1 VGVGTVGSVGTY
13 TYLYIH
19 LLNTSKFY
27 FNKFTSFGLSRFR
40 TSRLICTFVSLLS
53 ISIGINIKN
62 MIHKKTRTFIPADL
76 EIKWENLEPL
86 YKDLVNRPINS
97 VEDLEHW
104 LHERSELEAALE
116 EDFAWRYIRMTCD
129 TNNEGLLQAFQYFAT
144 DIEPQTASYSNE
156 LNKKLVASEYLD
168 KLDNA
173 KYYVYLRGVKKSL
186 ELFRESNIPV
196 QTQIQVEQQ
205 KYQSISGAMSVH
217 IGDKEYTLE
226 QASVF
231 LKDTDRSK
239 RQEVW
244 EKITA
249 RRLQEKDKLDELFD
263 HLRTLRH
270 QVAVNAGFDNFRDYM
285 FQALGR
291 FDYTPQ
297 DCYAFHEAIE
307 TEIVPILRE
316 HAHQRKEALGVS
328 ELRPWDMD
336 VNTSGKP
343 ALKPFNS
350 GEELIEKT
358 IQCFSNINR
367 YLGERLEIMKDNN
380 LFDVE
385 SRKGKAPGGYN
396 YPLSETGAPF
406 IFMNSANTFRDLTTM
421 VHEGGHAVHTFL
433 TADLELNDFKHCP
446 SEVAE
451 LASMSMELISMD
463 NWNVFFDNEEDL
475 KRAKRDQLVDV
486 LKTLPWVAVVDQFQH
501 WIYTNPN
508 HTAQQRTEA
517 WVQIYEPFGAGF
529 ADWSGLEVA
538 EANLWQKQ
546 LHIFEIPF
554 YYIEYGMAQLGAIAV
569 WKNYKENPEKAL
581 QQYLDALKLGYTMT
595 IKEIY
600 ETAGIKFD
608 FSAGYVKELAAFVKA
623 EIEKL

>member
-1 VGVGTVGSVGTY
+1 M
-13 TYLYIH
+13 
-19 LLNTSKFY
+19 
-27 FNKFTSFGLSRFR
+27 
-40 TSRLICTFVSLLS
+40 
-53 ISIGINIKN
+53 IN
-62 MIHKKTRTFIPADL
+62 KKTRIYIPASL
-76 EIKWENLEPL
+76 EIKWEVLEPIFKEL
-86 YKDLVNRPINS
+86 CDRPINS
-97 VEDLEHW
+97 VAELEKW
-104 LHERSELEAALE
+104 LHDRSELEAAIE

-129 TNNEGLLQAFQYFAT
+129 TTSEELLEKFQYFAT
-144 DIEPQTASYSNE
+144 EIEPKIAPFSNE
-156 LNKKLVASEYLD
+156 LNKKLVASPWVD
-168 KLDNA
+168 KLNGE
-173 KYYVYLRGVKKSL
+173 KYFIYLRGVKKSL
-186 ELFRESNIPV
+186 ELFREENIPI
-196 QTQIQVEQQ
+196 QTEIQVEQQ
-205 KYQSISGAMSVH
+205 KYQGIAGAMSVY
-217 IGDKEYTLE
+217 IGDKEFTLE

-231 LKDTDRSK
+231 LKDTNPVK

-244 EKITA
+244 ESITT
-249 RRLQEKDKLDELFD
+249 RRLQDKDTLDKLFD
-263 HLRTLRH
+263 HLRALRH
-270 QVAVNAGFDNFRDYM
+270 KVALNAGFENFRDYM

-307 TEIVPILRE
+307 KEIVPILKAQAEMR
-316 HAHQRKEALGVS
+316 RVALNLNV
-328 ELRPWDMD
+328 LKPWDTEVD
-336 VNTSGKP
+336 VTGKP

-350 GEELIEKT
+350 GNELIEKS
-358 IQCFSNINR
+358 IQCFTNISS
-367 YLGERLEIMKDNN
+367 YLGERLEIMKDNS

-463 NWNVFFDNEEDL
+463 NWDVYFDNEEDL
-475 KRAKRDQLVDV
+475 KRAKRDQLFDV

-501 WIYTNPN
+501 WLYTNPD
-508 HTAQQRTEA
+508 HTDAERTDA
-517 WVQIYEPFGAGF
+517 WIKIYERFGAGF
-529 ADWSGLEVA
+529 VDWSAYPEA

-546 LHIFEIPF
+546 LHIFEVPF

-569 WKNYKENPEKAL
+569 WKNYKQNPEKGL
-581 QQYLDALKLGYTMT
+581 QQYLDALKLGYTKT

-608 FSAGYVKELAAFVKA
+608 FSAAYVKELAEFVKG
-623 EIEKL
+623 EMDKL

>member
-1 VGVGTVGSVGTY
+1 
-13 TYLYIH
+13 
-19 LLNTSKFY
+19 
-27 FNKFTSFGLSRFR
+27 
-40 TSRLICTFVSLLS
+40 
-53 ISIGINIKN
+53 
-62 MIHKKTRTFIPADL
+62 MIHKKTRTYIPADL
-76 EIKWENLEPL
+76 EIKWETLEPL
-86 YKDLVNRPINS
+86 YKDLCDRPINS
-97 VEDLEHW
+97 VADLEHW
-104 LHERSELEAALE
+104 LHDRSELEAALE

-129 TNNEGLLQAFQYFAT
+129 TNNEGLLQKFQYFAT
-144 DIEPQTASYSNE
+144 EIEPKAAPYSNE
-156 LNKKLVASEYLD
+156 LNKKLVASDYVDQLD
-168 KLDNA
+168 QH
-173 KYYVYLRGVKKSL
+173 KYFVYLRGIKKSL
-186 ELFRESNIPV
+186 ELFREENIPI
-196 QTQIQVEQQ
+196 QTEIQVEQQ
-205 KYQSISGAMSVH
+205 KYQSISGSLSVH

-249 RRLQEKDKLDELFD
+249 RRLQEKDKLNELFD
-263 HLRTLRH
+263 HLRALRH
-270 QVAVNAGFDNFRDYM
+270 KVALNAGFENFRDYM

-307 TEIVPILRE
+307 LEVVPILRE
-316 HAHQRKEALGVS
+316 HAEQRKQALGLS
-328 ELRPWDMD
+328 ELKPWDMD

-350 GEELIEKT
+350 GAELIEKS
-358 IQCFSNINR
+358 IQCFTNINT
-367 YLGERLEIMKDNN
+367 YLGERLEIMKENN

-508 HTAQQRTEA
+508 HTDAERYEA
-517 WVQIYEPFGAGF
+517 WLQIYEPFGAGF
-529 ADWSGLEVA
+529 ANWGGLEEA

-554 YYIEYGMAQLGAIAV
+554 YYIEYGFAQLGAIAV

-581 QQYLDALKLGYTMT
+581 QQYLDALKLGYTKT

-608 FSAGYVKELAAFVKA
+608 FSAGYVKELAAFVKS